1 MIKFFSLI
9 VLSILFLLAVFTL
22 NLGDIDDVREDTSE
36 VKEKTIFIDNSREFV
51 SIEPALGDNTSVLE
65 DYVNKC
71 VGDIKNENIEASSEE
86 IQGTELLSGVI
97 QNKFINAFSTSIED
111 GKNKINALIKY
122 AQSFPED
129 ELIRTAIVIVCSQKP
144 KLQECSQ
151 ELFNDIALDSSSDGE
166 KWSYMANFYAGNNDD
181 ENTLNALN
189 RALESNYYGNS
200 FAESISRV
208 VFELSTENSSSLHA
222 SLIEALKLAAINAPS
237 YDGII
242 KFCKENVG
250 DVYMSSICFR
260 FGQDL
265 VSRGTNHSFFIIGM
279 GLMRMMV
286 DMGPFET
293 SQIRIPAEYETYLKM
308 NNDYK
313 FHQASKVMEFNDDLM
328 LSWIS
333 NLEKSGELKASII
346 IVNDVVKLA
355 ETRNF
360 KYCKEQIN

>member
-1 MIKFFSLI
+1 LIKFFSLI
-9 VLSILFLLAVFTL
+9 VLTILFLLAIFTL
-22 NLGDIDDVREDTSE
+22 NSGSVDNVRE
-36 VKEKTIFIDNSREFV
+36 VKEKIIFIDNSQKII
-51 SIEPALGDNTSVLE
+51 SIESALEANINVLE
-65 DYVNKC
+65 DYVKKC
-71 VGDIKNENIEASSEE
+71 VGDREDENIKSSKE
-86 IQGTELLSGVI
+86 IQDTELLRGTL
-97 QNKFINAFSTSIED
+97 QNKFLDAFSTPLED
-111 GKNKINALIKY
+111 GHNKVNALIKY

-129 ELIRTAIVIVCSQKP
+129 ELIRTEIVRVCTQKPTLTECSQK
-144 KLQECSQ
+144 
-151 ELFNDIALDSSSDGE
+151 LFNEIAIYSSSDGE
-166 KWSYMANFYAGNNDD
+166 IWSYMANFYAGNNDD
-181 ENTLNALN
+181 ENTLKALN

-200 FAESISRV
+200 FGESISRV
-208 VFELSTENSSSLHA
+208 VFELSGENSGSLHA
-222 SLIEALKLAAINAPS
+222 SLIEALKLEAINTPS

-242 KFCKENVG
+242 KFCEENVG

-265 VSRGTNHSFFIIGM
+265 VSRGTNHSFFFIGM

-293 SQIRIPAEYETYLKM
+293 SQIRIPEQYETYLKM

-313 FHQASKVMEFNDDLM
+313 FHQAIRVMEFNDDLL